1 MNKSTY
7 LIITGLL
14 SFDYLTNN
22 FTRFITSDL
31 YLVATMLWALFGFFY
46 YKGYSPLYTKK
57 NQIYI
62 YLFFILIF
70 LSQLSPLFKYN
81 QDLIST
87 IIANRL
93 EYSFI
98 FMLVLFKIGPTEEDI
113 FHAFKVLG
121 IITLAFSIIV
131 FFCPQWF
138 VDIRRLKGFLRYQDR
153 GGYDL
158 LVVWPG
164 AKAAVYYFYILI
176 YKTVTTKAES
186 QKYLFWATIF
196 MIYIF
201 AIQNRSTLIMAA
213 PSYLYVLMKAQTKY
227 KWIIITIIVAIAGIY
242 IINVF
247 SALIEESQ
255 SQLGDKHYNRWQ
267 AVEYYLFERSYGFY
281 DTLLGNGRPSAGSV
295 YLYELVRASKTR
307 LAIISDI
314 GLLGTFFFYGLA
326 MMLFI
331 YRFVLAAILRRN
343 MPLYLRL
350 YALWVLLVP
359 TIHNFGTGTTCSG
372 MIMFSIFFYNI
383 LLYEDRCGRVDNY
396 S

>member
-98 FMLVLFKIGPTEEDI
+98 FLLVLCKIGPTEEDI
-113 FHAFKVLG
+113 FHTFKVLG
-121 IITLAFSIIV
+121 IITLAFGIIA

-138 VDIRRLKGFLRYQDR
+138 IDVRHLKGFLYNQAR

-158 LVVWPG
+158 LAACPG
-164 AKAAVYYFYILI
+164 AHAAVYYFYILI

-201 AIQNRSTLIMAA
+201 AIQNRSTLIMAV
-213 PSYLYVLMKAQTKY
+213 PSYL
-227 KWIIITIIVAIAGIY
+227 
-242 IINVF
+242 
-247 SALIEESQ
+247 
-255 SQLGDKHYNRWQ
+255 
-267 AVEYYLFERSYGFY
+267 
-281 DTLLGNGRPSAGSV
+281 
-295 YLYELVRASKTR
+295 
-307 LAIISDI
+307 
-314 GLLGTFFFYGLA
+314 
-326 MMLFI
+326 
-331 YRFVLAAILRRN
+331 
-343 MPLYLRL
+343 
-350 YALWVLLVP
+350 
-359 TIHNFGTGTTCSG
+359 
-372 MIMFSIFFYNI
+372 
-383 LLYEDRCGRVDNY
+383 
-396 S
+396 

>member
-98 FMLVLFKIGPTEEDI
+98 FLLVLCKIGPTEEDI
-113 FHAFKVLG
+113 FHTFKVLG
-121 IITLAFSIIV
+121 IITLAFGIIA

-138 VDIRRLKGFLRYQDR
+138 IDVRHLKGFLYNQAR

-158 LVVWPG
+158 LAACPG
-164 AKAAVYYFYILI
+164 AHAAVYYFYILI
-176 YKTVTTKAES
+176 YKTVTPR
-186 QKYLFWATIF
+186 QKVRNTCFGLQYL
-196 MIYIF
+196 
-201 AIQNRSTLIMAA
+201 
-213 PSYLYVLMKAQTKY
+213 
-227 KWIIITIIVAIAGIY
+227 
-242 IINVF
+242 
-247 SALIEESQ
+247 
-255 SQLGDKHYNRWQ
+255 
-267 AVEYYLFERSYGFY
+267 
-281 DTLLGNGRPSAGSV
+281 
-295 YLYELVRASKTR
+295 
-307 LAIISDI
+307 
-314 GLLGTFFFYGLA
+314 
-326 MMLFI
+326 
-331 YRFVLAAILRRN
+331 
-343 MPLYLRL
+343 
-350 YALWVLLVP
+350 
-359 TIHNFGTGTTCSG
+359 
-372 MIMFSIFFYNI
+372 
-383 LLYEDRCGRVDNY
+383 
-396 S
+396 